1 MSIEIPMAKREG
13 VSSDVTVSSVVQSAA
28 GRVRTSSEAEAD
40 GREARL
46 KASLRGFPD
55 GSARGRFFFARR
67 FGGLPAERLAGKR
80 TAEAGRNRKY
90 GAKCSESVYTSKF
103 LSYTIAMRT
112 K

>member
-55 GSARGRFFFARR
+55 GSARGRFFFCAQVR
-67 FGGLPAERLAGKR
+67 GLAGRKACR
-80 TAEAGRNRKY
+80 KKDGGGRPK
-90 GAKCSESVYTSKF
+90 SEIWCEV
-103 LSYTIAMRT
+103 L
-112 K
+112 